1 MNTRISSIR
10 RSLNYKQDDFAEKL
24 GLTKNFIS
32 LIETGK
38 REPSDRTI
46 KDICREFNVNEEWL
60 RTGAGEMFIEIPE
73 EDMYSKAAAS
83 LLKEDDALAIEGLK
97 LYYSL
102 SPEQKKAAENFILKL
117 AEAINEKNNKKE

>member
-1 MNTRISSIR
+1 MNNRISLVR
-10 RSLNYKQDDFAEKL
+10 KEMGYKQDDFAEKL

-60 RTGAGEMFIEIPE
+60 RTGKGAMFIELSQKDELILWASKVLSGRSDDFRNKFVNMLCKLD
-73 EDMYSKAAAS
+73 EDQW
-83 LLKEDDALAIEGLK
+83 EILANMAETMVR
-97 LYYSL
+97 
-102 SPEQKKAAENFILKL
+102 QNDKKKD
-117 AEAINEKNNKKE
+117 